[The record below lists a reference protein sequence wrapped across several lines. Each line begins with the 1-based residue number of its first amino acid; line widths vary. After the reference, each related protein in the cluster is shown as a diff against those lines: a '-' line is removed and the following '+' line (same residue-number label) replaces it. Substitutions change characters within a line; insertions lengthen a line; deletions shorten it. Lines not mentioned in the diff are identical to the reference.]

1 MTPIGKTYYSVVA
14 RPSEFAASMETMWKK
29 SVITLSKAFSYDVA
43 QMISLFQDY
52 LDNPRQ
58 FHSVEDLCTNWPRRV
73 SMTGQQH
80 DTDSFVDLVKR
91 LEAFPA
97 IECACERL
105 FCQLRNLAGDFRYQ
119 MSDSI
124 IVDLLVIRTKIIWS
138 NAA

>member
-1 MTPIGKTYYSVVA
+1 VKKGVV
-14 RPSEFAASMETMWKK
+14 
-29 SVITLSKAFSYDVA
+29 TLSKAFPYDVA
-43 QMISLFQDY
+43 QMINLFQDY
-52 LDNPRQ
+52 LDNPHQ

-73 SMTGQQH
+73 SMAGQQH

-91 LEAFPA
+91 LEALPA
-97 IECACERL
+97 TECACERL

-124 IVDLLVIRTKIIWS
+124 IVDLLVIRTRIIWP